1 MAKATTMGPMK
12 IKESGSYRV
21 FKVFNAIILTLISVA
36 MLYPFLYLVAQ
47 SFSSTQAIVAG
58 QVGLI
63 PKDFNISTYKYVIT
77 DGKFIPYYGNT
88 IVYSIIGT
96 VCALLFSALLA
107 YPLSKAELYGGKAIN
122 KFIIFTMYFSG
133 GMIPNYI
140 LMVSLGLRDT
150 VASFILPGM
159 ISTYYVILMRSFFLT
174 LPRELEEAGEIDGLD
189 LWGVFWRIAIPLS
202 KPIIATMTLFY
213 VVQYWNDWFDAFLYL
228 DTTTK
233 WPVAYYLR
241 QLISSASGTS
251 ADAGD
256 AMQIASN
263 IKSCAMVL
271 TSAPIIC
278 IYPFIQKYFVQGM
291 MLGGVLIA
299 LRIKGEGEAEMLGF
313 YEAMQNHTIK
323 LTPPADKPMPI
334 VIPSYNGAR
343 KQANLTPL
351 LAILLHKLGFP
362 VVVHGVSEDP
372 TRVLT
377 ETIFELMGITPTL
390 HGGQA
395 QAKLDEHQPVFMPV
409 GAFCPPL
416 EKQLAMRWR
425 MGVRNS
431 AHTLA
436 KLATPFAEGEALR
449 LSSVSHPEYI
459 GRVAKFFSDIGGR
472 ALLMHG
478 TEGEVYAN
486 PQRCPQINL
495 IDHEGMR
502 VLYEKQDPAGSELL
516 PQAKDPE
523 TTAQW
528 IERCLAGSEP
538 IPESLKI
545 QMACCLVATG
555 EAATISDGLARVNQA
570 F

>member
-36 MLYPFLYLVAQ
+36 MLYPFLYLIAQ

-63 PKDFNISTYKYVIT
+63 PKDFNISTYKYVVT
-77 DGKFIPYYGNT
+77 DGKFIPYYGNP
-88 IVYSIIGT
+88 IVSSIIGT

-291 MLGGVLIA
+291 MLGGV
-299 LRIKGEGEAEMLGF
+299 KG
-313 YEAMQNHTIK
+313 
-323 LTPPADKPMPI
+323 
-334 VIPSYNGAR
+334 
-343 KQANLTPL
+343 
-351 LAILLHKLGFP
+351 
-362 VVVHGVSEDP
+362 
-372 TRVLT
+372 
-377 ETIFELMGITPTL
+377 
-390 HGGQA
+390 
-395 QAKLDEHQPVFMPV
+395 
-409 GAFCPPL
+409 
-416 EKQLAMRWR
+416 
-425 MGVRNS
+425 
-431 AHTLA
+431 
-436 KLATPFAEGEALR
+436 
-449 LSSVSHPEYI
+449 
-459 GRVAKFFSDIGGR
+459 
-472 ALLMHG
+472 
-478 TEGEVYAN
+478 
-486 PQRCPQINL
+486 
-495 IDHEGMR
+495 
-502 VLYEKQDPAGSELL
+502 
-516 PQAKDPE
+516 
-523 TTAQW
+523 
-528 IERCLAGSEP
+528 
-538 IPESLKI
+538 
-545 QMACCLVATG
+545 
-555 EAATISDGLARVNQA
+555 
-570 F
+570 

>member
-1 MAKATTMGPMK
+1 MDYRKI
-12 IKESGSYRV
+12 IKEIGR
-21 FKVFNAIILTLISVA
+21 
-36 MLYPFLYLVAQ
+36 
-47 SFSSTQAIVAG
+47 
-58 QVGLI
+58 
-63 PKDFNISTYKYVIT
+63 
-77 DGKFIPYYGNT
+77 GKNH
-88 IVYSIIGT
+88 
-96 VCALLFSALLA
+96 ARDLD
-107 YPLSKAELYGGKAIN
+107 
-122 KFIIFTMYFSG
+122 
-133 GMIPNYI
+133 
-140 LMVSLGLRDT
+140 RDT
-150 VASFILPGM
+150 ARGLYAHMLNGEVPD
-159 ISTYYVILMRSFFLT
+159 
-174 LPRELEEAGEIDGLD
+174 LE
-189 LWGVFWRIAIPLS
+189 
-202 KPIIATMTLFY
+202 
-213 VVQYWNDWFDAFLYL
+213 
-228 DTTTK
+228 
-233 WPVAYYLR
+233 
-241 QLISSASGTS
+241 
-251 ADAGD
+251 
-256 AMQIASN
+256 
-263 IKSCAMVL
+263 
-271 TSAPIIC
+271 
-278 IYPFIQKYFVQGM
+278 
-291 MLGGVLIA
+291 LGGVLIA

-323 LTPPADKPMPI
+323 LTPPAGKPMPI

-351 LAILLHKLGFP
+351 LAILLHKL
-362 VVVHGVSEDP
+362 
-372 TRVLT
+372 
-377 ETIFELMGITPTL
+377 GITPTL

-495 IDHEGMR
+495 IDREGMR
-502 VLYEKQDPAGSELL
+502 VLYEKQDTAGSELL